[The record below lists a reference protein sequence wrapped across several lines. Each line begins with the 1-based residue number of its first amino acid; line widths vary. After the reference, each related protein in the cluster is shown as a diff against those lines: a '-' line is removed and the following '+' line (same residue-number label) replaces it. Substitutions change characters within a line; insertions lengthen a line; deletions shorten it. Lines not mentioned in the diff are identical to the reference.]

1 MMKCVVAKVPDVL
14 LSESVRHGNTLVSL
28 SAQHSQQARRM
39 GRTGNCCI
47 LLCSKARRRI
57 FLEPFLHDIASMQ
70 GHFSH
75 SHVVVDASF
84 QHLQK
89 RMLGRH
95 SFLSHCKGIWSPH
108 LSHAAGNCM

>member
-1 MMKCVVAKVPDVL
+1 METRWFHFLHSTHSRPEEWAELAIVAFCF
-14 LSESVRHGNTLVSL
+14 
-28 SAQHSQQARRM
+28 AARQD
-39 GRTGNCCI
+39 G
-47 LLCSKARRRI
+47 
-57 FLEPFLHDIASMQ
+57 FFFEPFLHDIASMQ

-95 SFLSHCKGIWSPH
+95 SLIDMVATSVACGRKLHVKVPCLDDPG
-108 LSHAAGNCM
+108 